1 MVDTGSGMDYMR
13 PGMVHLGS
21 RIIQYMELGMLYAWL
36 GMVYTKSGMV
46 YMWSGMGHTESKSL
60 INSKE
65 TQLGL
70 SCAKLSYLSLN

>member
-36 GMVYTKSGMV
+36 GMVYTKSGMAPTGAGMV
-46 YMWSGMGHTESKSL
+46 YMWSCDGIKNV
-60 INSKE
+60 I
-65 TQLGL
+65 
-70 SCAKLSYLSLN
+70 

>member
-36 GMVYTKSGMV
+36 GMVYTKSGMAPTGAGIV
-46 YMWSGMGHTESKSL
+46 YMWSGMVHTKSKML
-60 INSKE
+60 Y
-65 TQLGL
+65 
-70 SCAKLSYLSLN
+70 KL